1 MCKKHISGVQKTTET
16 FLQQKRVATVS
27 ATGESAAISEVTS
40 KTFSKAKKRRKE
52 AVAERQE
59 EKSDT
64 EPEPEFRNVS
74 PEESESPDDSGE
86 LEIDEEALFDW
97 SIDIPL
103 EFLLSIHH
111 LHSELGIEPNHFRY
125 YMTQVYLGSAQVRAY
140 FF

>member
-1 MCKKHISGVQKTTET
+1 MNKMVIVLKRACSYVKEQSTKKTLQCMCKKHISGVQKTTET

-64 EPEPEFRNVS
+64 EPEPEFRNVAQ
-74 PEESESPDDSGE
+74 EESES
-86 LEIDEEALFDW
+86 
-97 SIDIPL
+97 
-103 EFLLSIHH
+103 
-111 LHSELGIEPNHFRY
+111 
-125 YMTQVYLGSAQVRAY
+125 
-140 FF
+140 